1 MPVGCEFLLTDFPKD
16 PPSRTVLTIDK
27 LINTNV
33 NFLDVGLSGVMF
45 WNKIGEIRFQLIS
58 DNVISLPQQK
68 FIKCGL
74 IFSSAVIFHYIVVVN
89 FHEQVGDIGVVDSS
103 STLKSLFIL
112 FESGS
117 TFKFETISPH
127 LCRTADTF
135 TEGNIN
141 NFIKFV
147 FVSLNRHWKTIWLF
161 SLFENFVAIW
171 TNCLLCWKYFVTL
184 YVIFQT

>member
-16 PPSRTVLTIDK
+16 PPSRTVFTIDK

-33 NFLDVGLSGVMF
+33 NFLDACLSGVMF
-45 WNKIGEIRFQLIS
+45 GNKIGEIRFQLIS

-89 FHEQVGDIGVVDSS
+89 FHEQVGNIGVVDSS

-127 LCRTADTF
+127 FCRTADTF
-135 TEGNIN
+135 TERDIN
-141 NFIKFV
+141 NLIKFV
-147 FVSLNRHWKTIWLF
+147 FVSLNRH
-161 SLFENFVAIW
+161 
-171 TNCLLCWKYFVTL
+171 
-184 YVIFQT
+184 